1 MNKVLLVL
9 GGIVAIFLSAVIGTQ
24 FIGVLGASSES
35 VRVVDAMESLSC
47 SVAIAP
53 ATTCIVTLA
62 APHAHGDTSHLV
74 ITETSPGGGERSAS
88 LNGANRVD
96 LTIAGLSPSTN
107 YAFSVAYETEN
118 EDAGDA
124 LLLLLRFWPVL
135 AIVAVG
141 IIAWGVS
148 KKV

>member
-74 ITETSPGGGERSAS
+74 ITETSPGRGISATRS
-88 LNGANRVD
+88 
-96 LTIAGLSPSTN
+96 
-107 YAFSVAYETEN
+107 
-118 EDAGDA
+118 
-124 LLLLLRFWPVL
+124 
-135 AIVAVG
+135 
-141 IIAWGVS
+141 VS
-148 KKV
+148 WRSWRITMRAATS